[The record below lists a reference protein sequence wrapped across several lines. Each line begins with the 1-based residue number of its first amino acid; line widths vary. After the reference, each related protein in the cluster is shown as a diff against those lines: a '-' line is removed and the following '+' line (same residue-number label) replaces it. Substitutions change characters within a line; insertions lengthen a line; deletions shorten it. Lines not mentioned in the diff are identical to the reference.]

1 MSGHWWY
8 VGRETGW
15 AAGLKHPHMSSPHGL
30 GFPTIWWRE
39 SKGKSPERKLS
50 PDFCDQAS
58 ELQSY
63 YHLSGTPIIGAFT
76 SPFPEARGRNK
87 HGPHLAVAIAHT
99 QEHEEWNKHTSVAL
113 FGKYD
118 LPHTVCPPSECVV
131 TLKPAPPPLCSR
143 SVSKISV
150 SSVTRTKMLSL
161 SLRALSSP
169 FQWIMGWVNTD
180 PMTALRVI
188 DFLSFL
194 LVPKLR
200 PPPPPSCQDF
210 SKWSP
215 IHLFQ
220 IMQPYYTKLI

>member
-1 MSGHWWY
+1 MSAERLAGQL
-8 VGRETGW
+8 GW
-15 AAGLKHPHMSSPHGL
+15 NTHICPPHMAWAFPQYGGGSPKASL
-30 GFPTIWWRE
+30 QRE
-39 SKGKSPERKLS
+39 SQVGAVSRFLWPSLRVT
-50 PDFCDQAS
+50 
-58 ELQSY
+58 Y

-87 HGPHLAVAIAHT
+87 HGPHLTVAIAHT

-143 SVSKISV
+143 SVSKISI
-150 SSVTRTKMLSL
+150 SSVTWTKMLSL
-161 SLRALSSP
+161 SLTALSSP